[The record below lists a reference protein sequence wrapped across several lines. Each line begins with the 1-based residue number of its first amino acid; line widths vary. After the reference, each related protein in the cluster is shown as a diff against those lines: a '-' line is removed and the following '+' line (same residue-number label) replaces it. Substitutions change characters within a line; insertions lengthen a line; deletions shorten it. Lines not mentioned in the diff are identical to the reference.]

1 MKIALIEDR
10 LERLERF
17 VDFDLYNCR
26 EVEIISGT
34 EFDLL
39 INDLSNNNTDK
50 LNQFDCIS
58 SHRSALSNTN
68 RDILKKYCK
77 INKKPLIFFS
87 GGISSSVY
95 KNEDFTFLHINSRE
109 FYSNNL
115 KLFIEDNIKKGSV
128 NLLVLQFGNR
138 WKLSLLLSL
147 RNKIA
152 IAQNKQNLKIQNPD
166 IDISE
171 NELIKRE
178 RDLQINTLVNTDL
191 FDANKMTF
199 LTGNEYETV
208 TTEQIDKFSSVLNH
222 LINDVI

>member
-1 MKIALIEDR
+1 M
-10 LERLERF
+10 
-17 VDFDLYNCR
+17 
-26 EVEIISGT
+26 
-34 EFDLL
+34 
-39 INDLSNNNTDK
+39 
-50 LNQFDCIS
+50 
-58 SHRSALSNTN
+58 SNTN